1 MGGKKTDFFLFVWKQ
16 IIEYIFKTNMKG
28 ETYHTKQLTQ
38 KLGRLENSSL
48 FFSNQLFPTSSTL
61 QLAHYPPLD

>member
-1 MGGKKTDFFLFVWKQ
+1 MGGGGETDFFLFVWKQ

-48 FFSNQLFPTSSTL
+48 LFPTSSTL